1 MRKSL
6 FNRMNG
12 EKLEMIDDDDDDDV
26 SKYYDWSRGW

>member
-12 EKLEMIDDDDDDDV
+12 EKLEMIDDDDDV